1 MKKTILSVA
10 LPIAILVAACDVSN
24 IGNYILNQYD
34 AAAAIRQLLQIGTAS
49 GNDKSLFT
57 KDNIVKAVLPEKVAG
72 ALTTIQQLGLSN
84 EVDRFMNTLGAAAE
98 SAADKS
104 VPVFEQTIKNMSFA
118 DAVAIVKG
126 NNTAATDYLR
136 SRAGDSLRR
145 AISPAMTQALNEYN
159 LLKQWN
165 GFVQPLQRVV
175 GNKINL
181 DLSNMLAGAITEIMF
196 QKMEAKEIQIR
207 TEISARTTPLLQRV
221 FGAVDL
227 TKKQ

>member
-1 MKKTILSVA
+1 MKKTFFRLF
-10 LPIAILVAACDVSN
+10 LPLVVLFAACDVSN

-49 GNDKSLFT
+49 GADKSLFT
-57 KDNIVKAVLPEKVAG
+57 RDNIVKAVLPEKVAT
-72 ALTTIQQLGLSN
+72 ALNTIQQLGLSS
-84 EVDRFMNTLGAAAE
+84 EVDRFMNTLGSAAE
-98 SAADKS
+98 SSAEKS
-104 VPVFEQTIKNMSFA
+104 IPVFEQAIKNMSFS

-136 SRAGDSLRR
+136 GRSGDSLRR
-145 AISPAMTQALNEYN
+145 AITPVMTQALNEYN

-165 GFVQPLQRVV
+165 ALTQPLQRIV
-175 GNKINL
+175 GNKVNL
-181 DLSNMLAGAITEIMF
+181 DLSNMLAGVITEIMF
-196 QKMEAKEIQIR
+196 KKMEEKEKQIR

-227 TKKQ
+227 TRKQ